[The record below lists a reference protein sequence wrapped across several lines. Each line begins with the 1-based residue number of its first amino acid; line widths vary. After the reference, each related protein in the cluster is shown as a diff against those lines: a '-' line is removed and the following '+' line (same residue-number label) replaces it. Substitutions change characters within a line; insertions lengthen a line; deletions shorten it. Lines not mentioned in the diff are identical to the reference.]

1 MQIANPMEKEQHP
14 LQPFLPEGAKILML
28 GSFPPPKKRWCMDFF
43 YPNWGNDMWR
53 IWGHI
58 AHGDKNFFV
67 VPGEKRFDKDKIT
80 AFCRTQGIALYDTA
94 EEVVRL
100 KGNASDNFLQVER
113 PTDLAA
119 LLEQIPD
126 CHTIVATGQKSA
138 ETLQDIMGCA
148 PLPVGGCVETD
159 FAGRHIT
166 VWRMPSSSR
175 AYPRPVEWKA
185 AFYQKVLETL

>member
-1 MQIANPMEKEQHP
+1 MDKEQHP
-14 LQPFLPEGAKILML
+14 LQPFLPDGAKILML

-43 YPNWGNDMWR
+43 YPNWSNDMWR

-58 AHGDKNFFV
+58 AHGDKNAFV
-67 VPGEKRFDKDKIT
+67 VPGEKRFDKDKIV
-80 AFCRTQGIALYDTA
+80 AFCRAQGIALYDTA
-94 EEVVRL
+94 EEVIRL

-119 LLEQIPD
+119 LLERIPD

-138 ETLQDIMGCA
+138 ETLQAITECA
-148 PLPVGGCVETD
+148 PLPVGGCIETD
-159 FAGRHIT
+159 FAGRRVA

-175 AYPRPVEWKA
+175 AYPHPVEWKA
-185 AFYQKVLETL
+185 AFYQKILETL